1 MTDVTTN
8 GPPMDDAPPA
18 LPSGPRGG
26 DGRGRG
32 RASGDAGGTAGRLRA
47 ARLGPQDIVRLGGTG
62 LRTRPLRIF
71 LSALGIAIG
80 VAAMIAVVGIS
91 GSGRAE
97 VDRRLDA
104 LGTNLLRV
112 APGDSL
118 DGTEAKLPHEAVA
131 MIGRIPPVQQVA
143 ATGAT
148 GAHIYRNDH
157 IAIGRTGSLEVLAA
171 DRHLLPAVGGH
182 VRRGRWLDSATEQY
196 PAVVLGS
203 TAALRLDVYTPGTR
217 VWLGDRW
224 FSLVGV
230 LDPVPL
236 APELDSAALVGWPAA
251 RTYLRFDGHP
261 STVYVRSEDSQIA
274 DVRAVLPATAYPEKP
289 GQVQISRPSDAL
301 AAREAT
307 ESALTGLLL
316 GLGGVALLV
325 GGVGVGNTMVISVLE
340 RRPEIGLRRAL
351 GATRGQ
357 IRTQFVTESLL
368 LSLIGGL
375 GGTVLGTAIT
385 AAYALSRD
393 WPTVVPVWASAAGI
407 GCTLVIG
414 MIAGLY
420 PAVRASRLSPTEA
433 LSGS

>member
-1 MTDVTTN
+1 M
-8 GPPMDDAPPA
+8 
-18 LPSGPRGG
+18 
-26 DGRGRG
+26 
-32 RASGDAGGTAGRLRA
+32 LRA
-47 ARLGPQDIVRLGGTG
+47 ARLRPADVVRLGGTG
-62 LRTRPLRIF
+62 LRTRPLRVF

-80 VAAMIAVVGIS
+80 VAAMVAVVGIS
-91 GSGRAE
+91 GSGQAE

-112 APGDSL
+112 APGESL
-118 DGTEAKLPHEAVA
+118 TGEQAKLPYEAVA
-131 MIGRIPPVQQVA
+131 MVRRIPPVEKVT
-143 ATGAT
+143 ATGAVR
-148 GAHIYRNDH
+148 ASVYRNER
-157 IAIGRTGSLEVLAA
+157 IAIGRTNSLTVLAS
-171 DRHLLPAVGGH
+171 DTGLLPAVGGK
-182 VRRGRWLDSATEQY
+182 VARGRWLDPATADY
-196 PAVVLGS
+196 PAVVLGA
-203 TAALRLDVYTPGTR
+203 TAAQRLDVYTPGTR
-217 VWLGDRW
+217 LWIGDRW
-224 FSLVGV
+224 FSLIGV

-236 APELDSAALVGWPAA
+236 APELDSAALVGWQAA

-261 STVYVRSEDSQIA
+261 STVYVRAEDSQVA
-274 DVRAVLPATAYPEKP
+274 AVRSVLPATAYPEKP
-289 GQVQISRPSDAL
+289 GEVRISRPSDAL

-385 AAYALSRD
+385 AGYAVSRD
-393 WPTVVPVWASAAGI
+393 WPTVVPAWASAAGI
-407 GCTLVIG
+407 GATLLIG

-420 PAVRASRLSPTEA
+420 PAVRASRLAPTEA
-433 LSGS
+433 LAGT

>member
-1 MTDVTTN
+1 MI
-8 GPPMDDAPPA
+8 PA
-18 LPSGPRGG
+18 PRGRHG
-26 DGRGRG
+26 GRR
-32 RASGDAGGTAGRLRA
+32 STALRPARLRPA
-47 ARLGPQDIVRLGGTG
+47 DVVRLGSTG
-62 LRTRPLRIF
+62 LRTRPLRVF

-91 GSGRAE
+91 GSGQAE

-112 APGDSL
+112 APGATL
-118 DGTEAKLPHEAVA
+118 TGQKTRLPVEAVP
-131 MIGRIPPVQQVA
+131 MIDRIPPVREVA
-143 ATGAT
+143 ATGTTDAK
-148 GAHIYRNDH
+148 IYRNER
-157 IAIGRTGSLEVLAA
+157 IAVGRTGSLAVLAA
-171 DRHLLPAVGGH
+171 DDGLLPAVGGRL
-182 VRRGRWLDSATEQY
+182 RRGRWLDAATERY
-196 PAVVLGS
+196 PAVVLGA
-203 TAALRLDVYTPGTR
+203 TAAQRLDVYTPGTR
-217 VWLGDRW
+217 VWIGGRW

-236 APELDSAALVGWPAA
+236 APELDGAALVGWPAA

-261 STVYVRSEDSQIA
+261 STVYVRTEDSA
-274 DVRAVLPATAYPEKP
+274 VTEVRAVLPATANPEKP
-289 GQVQISRPSDAL
+289 GEVQVSRPSDAL

-368 LSLIGGL
+368 LSVIGGL
-375 GGTVLGTAIT
+375 GGTVLGTLIT
-385 AAYALSRD
+385 AAYALSRG
-393 WPTVVPVWASAAGI
+393 WPTVVPVWATAAGV
-407 GCTLVIG
+407 GATLVIG

-420 PAVRASRLSPTEA
+420 PAVRASRLAPTVA
-433 LSGS
+433 LAGT